1 MTVCASPLGAVGCH
15 AGHAWTAGDSS
26 GIWRWMRS
34 PVKAATMAREKEN
47 VDTTD
52 TLPVDQDKYESSVG
66 INRRRR
72 NEEEPKIWGD
82 R

>member
-1 MTVCASPLGAVGCH
+1 
-15 AGHAWTAGDSS
+15 
-26 GIWRWMRS
+26 MRS